1 VVNNDAVTASSVLD
15 DEAAVQRLLPHLPE
29 GQRTP
34 QHLRQ
39 TLASPQ
45 FRSALAHLSSSL
57 HSDNYNSVLANLG
70 LSPGAGAQALM
81 RGENTEAFLLAVIEA
96 YAASEGSSDANS
108 SEGKES

>member
-45 FRSALAHLSSSL
+45 FRSALAHVNLNTLTLILALTRSL
-57 HSDNYNSVLANLG
+57 TLTLTLQSDQ
-70 LSPGAGAQALM
+70 AG
-81 RGENTEAFLLAVIEA
+81 GPCYT
-96 YAASEGSSDANS
+96 
-108 SEGKES
+108 